1 MCILQTPWVVAAADS
16 GALLCFEGLANVE
29 AFWGHEG
36 RARAVFEEGHAAQG
50 LSKQGGRS
58 RFYRGWA
65 QFEKK
70 HADLEVT
77 DAALCM
83 MAFGPATCH
92 HTSGTPTCCYKPTLT
107 GKSAQHYHFFLQ

>member
-1 MCILQTPWVVAAADS
+1 MAADS

-50 LSKQGGRS
+50 LSKQGARS

-77 DAALCM
+77 NAALCIM
-83 MAFGPATCH
+83 VLGPATCH
-92 HTSGTPTCCYKPTLT
+92 HATGTPTCCYKL
-107 GKSAQHYHFFLQ
+107 H